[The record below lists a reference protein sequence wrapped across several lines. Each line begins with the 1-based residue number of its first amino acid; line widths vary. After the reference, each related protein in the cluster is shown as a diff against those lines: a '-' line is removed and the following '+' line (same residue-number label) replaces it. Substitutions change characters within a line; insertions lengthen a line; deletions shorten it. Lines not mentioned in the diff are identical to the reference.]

1 MTQLCFGGSFNPIHV
16 GHLVVSRAVAEA
28 CGFDGVLLI
37 PSATPP
43 HKLPTADLAEPD
55 ERLAMCQIVAQGDPF
70 FEVSDIELK
79 REGPSYTLDT
89 VRELK
94 ARGMSQVNWMI
105 GADMLNYLPKWH
117 KPLELMDEA
126 KLWIALRPGHQVDW
140 SALPKEFR
148 RLESQVVRAPLL
160 EISATEIRQRARV
173 GKSLK
178 YLVTKDVEK
187 YLTERRLYV

>member
-43 HKLPTADLAEPD
+43 HKLPTADLAEPLA
-55 ERLAMCQIVAQGDPF
+55 RLTMCQLVAQSNPF
-70 FEVSDIELK
+70 FSVSDIELK
-79 REGPSYTLDT
+79 RDGPSYTLET
-89 VRELK
+89 VRQLK
-94 ARGMSQVNWMI
+94 AGGISQVDWMI

-117 KPLELMDEA
+117 RPLDLIKEA
-126 KLWIALRPGHQVDW
+126 RLWIALRPGHEVDW
-140 SALPKEFR
+140 SALPEELKI
-148 RLESQVVRAPLL
+148 LKGQVVRTPLF
-160 EISATEIRQRARV
+160 EISATEIRRRARV

-178 YLVTKDVEK
+178 YLVTPEVER
-187 YLTERRLYV
+187 YMVERRLYV

>member
-43 HKLPTADLAEPD
+43 HKLPTADLAEPH
-55 ERLAMCQIVAQGDPF
+55 ERLSMCQIVAQADPF
-70 FEVSDIELK
+70 FAVSGIELK
-79 REGPSYTLDT
+79 RSGPSYTLDT

-94 ARGMSQVNWMI
+94 ASGMPEVNWMI

-117 KPLELMDEA
+117 NPLELIEEA
-126 KLWIALRPGHQVDW
+126 KLWVALRPGHEIDW
-140 SALPKEFR
+140 EGFPKAFR
-148 RLESQVVRAPLL
+148 KLREQVVRAPLL
-160 EISATEIRQRARV
+160 EISATEIRQRVRA
-173 GKSLK
+173 GKPLK
-178 YLVTKDVEK
+178 YLVPQEVEH
-187 YLTERRLYV
+187 YLIDRRLYV